1 MCEYSDWL
9 KLWKSFTMKPDQTS
23 LFRAFSLQIVRPPQS
38 TVRSQEQATP
48 NLTALSWYKMIWW
61 GIKAEA
67 VCKQIITLNFTVP
80 VHH

>member
-1 MCEYSDWL
+1 MCNPVQMCEYSDWL

-48 NLTALSWYKMIWW
+48 NLTALSWYKMMRNQ
-61 GIKAEA
+61 GRGS
-67 VCKQIITLNFTVP
+67 L
-80 VHH
+80 